1 MRKMNQDDLR
11 EEFLSMADEC
21 LHYMTTEGIP
31 LAIHRQKL
39 IEMHARCVKL
49 QKENPWL
56 PEVPDI
62 ACETR
67 N

>member
-1 MRKMNQDDLR
+1 MKN
-11 EEFLSMADEC
+11 EEILKEILSMIDDCTHCMINAEN
-21 LHYMTTEGIP
+21 IP
-31 LAIHRQKL
+31 IAVHRQKL

-49 QKENPWL
+49 QKENPWM
-56 PEVPDI
+56 PEVPDF